1 MTIKQLLR
9 LWLHQTLLEPHGKV
23 MLSILAC
30 DPQKPS
36 KLSPAL
42 DLYAGHIEK
51 TKIVLKQN
59 VTAPNFLKIHI
70 NK

>member
-1 MTIKQLLR
+1 
-9 LWLHQTLLEPHGKV
+9 
-23 MLSILAC
+23 MLSILAF

-51 TKIVLKQN
+51 TKTVLKQN
-59 VTAPNFLKIHI
+59 VTAPSFLKIHI